1 MSPSQLPRDLPRHDV
16 QMDGVYFVRA
26 AADADCV
33 KALEAGGFS
42 YCFMVRRG
50 CLRLETD
57 FPLTRALDL
66 GPGDAVAISG
76 LAPHVFRAPGAVAG
90 GSVGGFDLRG
100 VSDADPGREV
110 DVFLGVAPSEALALG
125 SLVWGPIFVGR
136 AQHPDLSRR
145 LWRAVEMLEDEY
157 ADEAQ
162 IDRSLVIRR
171 LAETMAINY
180 SRRAFADR
188 RAPTQ
193 APLEPPH
200 PRLIQAINAFLRA
213 PEQAWTLADLAK
225 AAGMSRTRFAEEFKL
240 VTGRTPARII
250 SRLRLTGIAR
260 RMATKALSVEAAA
273 EEAGYSSSAA
283 FVRAFQREFG
293 ETPARWRRGRASRDE
308 RAARRPPARAPEP
321 VRQRKD
327 AP

>member
-1 MSPSQLPRDLPRHDV
+1 VSPPPVALDLPRHDV
-16 QMDGVYFVRA
+16 RMDGVYFVRA
-26 AADADCV
+26 AADAGDA

-50 CLRLETD
+50 RLRLETD
-57 FPLTRALDL
+57 FPLMRSFEL

-76 LAPHVFRAPGAVAG
+76 LAPHVFRAPGVAAAAPI
-90 GSVGGFDLRG
+90 SGFDLRPMPQP
-100 VSDADPGREV
+100 DPGREV
-110 DVFLGVAPSEALALG
+110 DIVLGVAPSEALALG
-125 SLVWGPIFVGR
+125 LLIWGPTFVGR
-136 AQHPDLSRR
+136 DQHPDLSRR

-162 IDRSLVIRR
+162 IDRNLVIRR
-171 LAETMAINY
+171 VAETMAINY

-193 APLEPPH
+193 APQEPPH
-200 PRLIQAINAFLRA
+200 PQLILSINAFLRA
-213 PEQAWTLADLAK
+213 PEQAWTLGDLAR

-240 VTGRTPARII
+240 VTGETPARII
-250 SRLRLTGIAR
+250 SRLRLTAIAR
-260 RMATKALSVEAAA
+260 RIATTTLSVEAAA

-308 RAARRPPARAPEP
+308 RPG
-321 VRQRKD
+321 RQRPMRPLEAAGQRKE

>member
-1 MSPSQLPRDLPRHDV
+1 MSAPLPGDLPRHDV
-16 QMDGVYFVRA
+16 RMDGVYFVRA
-26 AADADCV
+26 AADAGCI
-33 KALEAGGFS
+33 KALAPGSFS

-50 CLRLETD
+50 RLRLETD
-57 FPLTRALDL
+57 FPVTRVFEM
-66 GPGDAVAISG
+66 GPGDAMAISG
-76 LAPHVFRAPGAVAG
+76 LAPHAFRAAGADARPPTA
-90 GSVGGFDLRG
+90 FDLRPMTA
-100 VSDADPGREV
+100 ADPGREI
-110 DVFLGVAPSEALALG
+110 DVVLGVAPSEALALG
-125 SLVWGPIFVGR
+125 SLIMGPAFVGR
-136 AQHPDLSRR
+136 AEHPDLSRR
-145 LWRAVEMLEDEY
+145 LWRAVDMLEDEY

-162 IDRSLVIRR
+162 IDRNLVIRR

-188 RAPTQ
+188 RSPAQ

-200 PRLIQAINAFLRA
+200 PQLIASINAFLRA

-240 VTGRTPARII
+240 VTGQTPARII
-250 SRLRLTGIAR
+250 SRLRLTAVAR
-260 RMATKALSVEAAA
+260 RIASASLSVEAAA

-293 ETPARWRRGRASRDE
+293 ETPARWRRARASRHD
-308 RAARRPPARAPEP
+308 RRTRPSAPRPSRAP
-321 VRQRKD
+321 VQRKE